1 MPGLT
6 FNYNKESYSFTGK
19 DAIDDSLG
27 SLLFTERYTRTN
39 IIDEKNYFL
48 TCTKYPEYPLE
59 IFRTEKYLMIIEGK
73 IYNKSKSEL
82 KEELER
88 LAHTIFDE
96 SNVNKEDLTKWIN
109 TADGEFIIVIHNLTD
124 KRIAIFND
132 SLGRLAL
139 YSYQSDFGLI
149 ITREISFILNLS
161 LPIKID
167 TMGIAQFLFFGYSLH
182 TRTLYE
188 KLKRVQPGT
197 LFIVDAEKANIE
209 TMDVHKYNLD
219 NKFDELPDMEIIL
232 NDMENLFRTASINRC
247 EEGFENILSLSG
259 GLDSRAVLA
268 VLEKA
273 SINYK
278 AYTFTKDDKSNQ
290 DDVNISEDLSK
301 LFNIDWNLL
310 QLGQAEQKDI
320 SFLLETKRGM
330 NDLGNNFMVQFLR
343 KLLDKEGN
351 KLLYITGDG
360 GHRVLPSQLPAR
372 KLNSLDELVK
382 YIISS
387 RSSLFTLKNVLK
399 ITGINYSDFYNE
411 LFDVLNNSPEKII
424 ANKYAR
430 FVIFGRGLRWLFEG
444 EDRNRY
450 WFWSITPFYSQPFFN
465 YSMML
470 PDSIKENYSLQK
482 QFLVRLSPEAA
493 AENNALWK
501 LPITSKKLKI
511 ILFAKDN
518 VYPRL
523 PLFMKRFVN
532 RYFNKVTIN
541 QNFRKEINPYLTKL
555 LENDLEPS
563 KNLQLS
569 FLKKINN
576 VSTFETE
583 HVLTLLKV
591 LIKLKENTARYS
603 S

>member
-1 MPGLT
+1 MPGIT
-6 FNYNKESYSFTGK
+6 FYYNKEFYSFIGK
-19 DAIDDSLG
+19 DAIDGSLE
-27 SLLFTERYTRTN
+27 SLLFTERYALTN
-39 IIDEKNYFL
+39 YIEEKSYFV
-48 TCTKYPEYPLE
+48 TCTKYLEYPSE
-59 IFRTEKYLMIIEGK
+59 ILKTDKYLIIIEGK
-73 IYNKSKSEL
+73 IYNKSKGKL

-88 LAHTIFDE
+88 LAETVFDE
-96 SNVNKEDLTKWIN
+96 SNENKEDLTKWLN
-109 TADGEFIIVIHNLTD
+109 NADGEFIVVIQNLAN
-124 KRIAIFND
+124 KRIALFND

-139 YSYQSDFGLI
+139 YSYQNDYSLV

-161 LPIKID
+161 LPIQVD
-167 TMGIAQFLFFGYSLH
+167 SLGIAQFLFFGYPLH

-188 KLKRVQPGT
+188 QIKRVQPGT
-197 LFIVDAEKANIE
+197 LFIVDTERDYIKTIN
-209 TMDVHKYNLD
+209 VHKYNLD
-219 NKFDELPDMEIIL
+219 NKFDELPEMETIL
-232 NDMENLFRTASINRC
+232 NNMEELFLTASKNRC

-268 VLEKA
+268 SLEKA

-278 AYTFTKDDKSNQ
+278 AYTFIKDDNSNQ
-290 DDVNISEDLSK
+290 NDVNISSDLSM
-301 LFNIDWNLL
+301 LFNMDWNLL
-310 QLGQAEQKDI
+310 QLSQAEQKDI

-343 KLLDKEGN
+343 QLLIKEGN

-360 GHRVLPSQLPAR
+360 GHRVLPSQLPAV
-372 KLNSLDELVK
+372 KLNSLDDLVK

-387 RSSLFTLKNVLK
+387 RSSLFTLTNVLK
-399 ITGINYSDFYNE
+399 ITGINYYDFYNE
-411 LFDVLNNSPEKII
+411 LFNVLNNYSEQII
-424 ANKYAR
+424 ANKYVR
-430 FVIFGRGLRWLFEG
+430 FVIFGRGLKWLFEG

-470 PDSIKENYSLQK
+470 PDSIKENYNLQK
-482 QFLVRLSPEAA
+482 QFLMRLSPEAA
-493 AENNALWK
+493 AENNALWR
-501 LPITSKKLKI
+501 LPITSNKLKI

-541 QNFRKEINPYLTKL
+541 QNFQQEINPYLTKL
-555 LENDLEPS
+555 LENEYES
-563 KNLQLS
+563 NNNLQIS

-591 LIKLKENTARYS
+591 LIKLKENTVRYS
-603 S
+603 N

>member
-1 MPGLT
+1 MPGIT
-6 FNYNKESYSFTGK
+6 FYYNKKSFSFIGK
-19 DAIDDSLG
+19 DAIDNSLN
-27 SLLFTERYTRTN
+27 SLLFTERYALTN
-39 IIDEKNYFL
+39 FIEEKNYFVA
-48 TCTKYPEYPLE
+48 CTKYPEYPSE
-59 IFRTEKYLMIIEGK
+59 IFRTDKYLIIIEGK
-73 IYNKSKSEL
+73 IYNKSKGKL

-88 LAHTIFDE
+88 LAETVFDE
-96 SNVNKEDLTKWIN
+96 SNENKEDLTKWLN
-109 TADGEFIIVIHNLTD
+109 NADGEFIIVIHNLAN

-139 YSYQSDFGLI
+139 YSYQSDFSLI

-161 LPIKID
+161 LPIQID
-167 TMGIAQFLFFGYSLH
+167 IMGIAQFLFFGYPLH

-188 KLKRVQPGT
+188 QIKRVQPGT
-197 LFIVDAEKANIE
+197 LFIVDAEKDYIK
-209 TMDVHKYNLD
+209 TMNVHKYNLD
-219 NKFDELPDMEIIL
+219 NKIDELPDMETII
-232 NDMENLFRTASINRC
+232 NNMEDLFLTASKNRC
-247 EEGFENILSLSG
+247 KEGFENILSLSG

-268 VLEKA
+268 ALEKA
-273 SINYK
+273 SIHYK
-278 AYTFTKDDKSNQ
+278 AYTFIKDDKSNQ

-301 LFNIDWNLL
+301 LFNMDWNLL
-310 QLGQAEQKDI
+310 QLDQAEQKDI

-343 KLLDKEGN
+343 QLLGKEGN
-351 KLLYITGDG
+351 KLLYLTGDG
-360 GHRVLPSQLPAR
+360 GHRVLPSQLPAV
-372 KLNSLDELVK
+372 KFNSLDELVK

-387 RSSLFTLKNVLK
+387 RSSLFTLTNVLK
-399 ITGINYSDFYNE
+399 ITGINYNDFYNE
-411 LFDVLNNSPEKII
+411 LFNILNNYSEKII
-424 ANKYAR
+424 DNKYVR
-430 FVIFGRGLRWLFEG
+430 FVIFGRGLKWLFEG

-470 PDSIKENYSLQK
+470 PDNIKENYYLQK

-501 LPITSKKLKI
+501 LPITSNKLKV

-541 QNFRKEINPYLTKL
+541 QNFQKEINPYLTKL
-555 LENDLEPS
+555 LENDHES
-563 KNLQLS
+563 NNDLQLS
-569 FLKKINN
+569 FLKKIKN

-591 LIKLKENTARYS
+591 LIKLKENAARYS
-603 S
+603 N